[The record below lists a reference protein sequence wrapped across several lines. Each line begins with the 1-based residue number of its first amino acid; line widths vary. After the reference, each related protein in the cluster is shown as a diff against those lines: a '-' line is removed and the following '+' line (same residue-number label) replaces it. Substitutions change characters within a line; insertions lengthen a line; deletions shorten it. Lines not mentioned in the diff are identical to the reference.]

1 MSANNRVN
9 ILGDVGLSGSLIMLQ
24 NNESFPANPALGTLV
39 IKEYGL
45 YAYIQ
50 VGELQTWYPFNN
62 NKTKSYVHTQ
72 SSASSRW
79 TISHNLNSNE
89 VWYQVYNAS
98 GVPMFASRSEITVNS
113 FKLDLAEAV
122 TGTVVVVSPDTLDVP
137 YVKSQNFTVGEGT
150 DNVTVIDNSGIR
162 VNGNYVLT
170 SGTVQPLSADLTAID
185 ALAGTSGLLKKTA
198 ADTWSLVNPTTLSG
212 YGITDAVNTS
222 SLGVANG
229 VATLDGDGKVPSSQ
243 LPSYVDDV
251 VEYANLAAFPATG
264 STGIIYVDKDTNKT
278 YRWSGSTY
286 IEISS
291 GSDVSSFSDLS
302 NKPTT
307 LAGYGITDAATSN
320 NPTFTGTMTNNA
332 SVRSEINAISSG
344 MTIDCSLGNYFT
356 KTLNGDAT
364 VAFSN
369 VPSSGVA
376 YSCTLRVEHTS
387 GTLTFPGS
395 VNWPG
400 NNVPSLSVGKVHLF
414 VFVTEDGGT
423 KWRAAALTNYNG

>member
-79 TISHNLNSNE
+79 TINHSLNSNE
-89 VWYQVYNAS
+89 VWFQVYSSS
-98 GVPMFASRSEITVNS
+98 GVPMFASRSDITVNS
-113 FKLDLAEAV
+113 FKLDLAEAS
-122 TGTVVVVSPDTLDVP
+122 TGTVVVVSPDTIDVP
-137 YVKSQNFTVGEGT
+137 YVKSQSFTVGEGT
-150 DNVTVIDNSGIR
+150 ANVTVIDNSGIR
-162 VNGNYVLT
+162 VNGDHVLT
-170 SGTVQPLSADLTAID
+170 SATVQPLSADLTAID
-185 ALAGTSGLLKKTA
+185 ELAGNSGFLKKTGVN
-198 ADTWSLVNPTTLSG
+198 TWELANPTTLSD
-212 YGITDAVNTS
+212 YGITDAVNSS

-229 VATLDGDGKVPSSQ
+229 VATLDSDGKVPSSQ
-243 LPSYVDDV
+243 LPSYVDDIL
-251 VEYANLAAFPATG
+251 EYVNLAGFPATG
-264 STGIIYVDKDTNKT
+264 STGIIYVDKATNKT
-278 YRWSGSTY
+278 YRWSGSAY
-286 IEISS
+286 IEVSAGINTFAEL
-291 GSDVSSFSDLS
+291 SD
-302 NKPTT
+302 KPTT
-307 LAGYGITDAATSN
+307 LSGYGITDAATSS
-320 NPTFTGTMTNNA
+320 NPTFSGTMTNNA
-332 SVRSEINAISSG
+332 SVRSEINSISSG

-364 VAFSN
+364 LAFSN
-369 VPSSGVA
+369 VPASGVA

-387 GTLTFPGS
+387 GTLSWPSS
-395 VNWPG
+395 VYWPS
-400 NNVPSLSVGKVHLF
+400 NQSLPSLTAGKVHIF
-414 VFVTEDGGT
+414 VFITEDGGT